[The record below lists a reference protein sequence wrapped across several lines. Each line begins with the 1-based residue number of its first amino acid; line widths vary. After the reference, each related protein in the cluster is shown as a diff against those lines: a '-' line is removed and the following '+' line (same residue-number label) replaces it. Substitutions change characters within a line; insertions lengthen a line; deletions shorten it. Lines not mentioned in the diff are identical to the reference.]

1 MKQLF
6 VLLIV
11 LLSIELH
18 AQSDLNF
25 YFPNT
30 SFNPD
35 IQPPEEF
42 TGHEYGEWHLEH
54 AQIVSY
60 LKYLDEKS
68 DRITLE
74 TYGFTYEKRPLLL
87 LTISSE
93 ANQKNIENLKKAHQQ
108 LSHQDKSGNLNLDN
122 MPIVVWLGYSVH
134 GNEPSGGNTS
144 VLIAYYFAAAQ
155 DNAVSEILENTIVLL
170 DPVINPDGFSRA
182 ALWSN
187 SNTHYTTNTDIRD
200 RQWSEGWPGGRTNH
214 YWFDLNRDWLPL
226 QHPESQG
233 RVKKFHEWKPNI
245 VTDHHEMGVNAT
257 FFFQPGVPARNN
269 HLTPKEN
276 FKLTQKIGSYHAK
289 ALDKIGTYY
298 FTQEFFDDF
307 NYGKGS
313 SYPDANGSIGI
324 LFEQARLMGQI
335 ARTDNGILRFRD
347 GIKNQATVTFSTL
360 KAARENRLE
369 ILNYQQ
375 NFYKG
380 IPQLVKSDPIKA
392 YVFGEEYDTYKNEQ
406 FIKML
411 LAHEIEVCTLK
422 KDIKI
427 KKRTIKKDNAYLV
440 SLNQDQHRLIK
451 SIFEQNTEFK
461 DSLFY
466 DISAWTFPLAF
477 DLDFKTLGTTKEVS
491 ECKGKQLKEIKQ
503 RQGQLIDTEN
513 TVAYLIRWDNY
524 LAPKLAYKLVDKGL
538 IVKTAML
545 PFDAIVN
552 NKTTKFSYGTIMIPA
567 QNQKKSAEKI
577 KTLLKQLAK
586 ENSVNIYGI
595 STSYTNYGIDIGSW
609 WFQNIQ
615 KPKVL
620 LLTGN
625 GIRSSCAGEI
635 WHLFDQRFNIPITM
649 VDQNRLGRVNLQD
662 YNVLIVPNGKIQIN
676 RENTDKIKGWL
687 TSGGTL
693 IALKGANKWLK
704 TAEII
709 DYKIKEKDPTDDI
722 NTHYDQVRNK
732 NGAQHI
738 GGSIFSAFVDHTHP
752 IGWGYNDSDLAVFK
766 NDAQL
771 VERNSNLSK
780 TPVFITENPLLAGYI
795 SADKKSEID
804 STACILIHK
813 KEKGRIVS
821 FFIDPNYRA
830 FWFGTNRLFM
840 NAVFFGNL
848 MEVY

>member
-1 MKQLF
+1 MKQLLLLLT
-6 VLLIV
+6 VLFG
-11 LLSIELH
+11 IELH
-18 AQSDLNF
+18 AQSDLAF

-35 IQPPEEF
+35 IQTPEEF
-42 TGHEYGEWHLEH
+42 TGHKYGEWHLEH
-54 AQIVSY
+54 TQIVSY

-68 DRITLE
+68 NRITLE
-74 TYGFTYEKRPLLL
+74 TYGYSYEKRPILLL
-87 LTISSE
+87 NISSE
-93 ANQKNIENLKKAHQQ
+93 TNQKNIETLKKEHQQ
-108 LSHQDKSGNLNLDN
+108 LSQPKKSKNLDLNN
-122 MPIVVWLGYSVH
+122 MPIVVWMGYSVH
-134 GNEPSGGNTS
+134 GNEPSGGNS
-144 VLIAYYFAAAQ
+144 AVLIAYYFAAAQ
-155 DNAVSEILENTIVLL
+155 DELVEEILKNTIVLL

-182 ALWSN
+182 AHWSN
-187 SNTHYTTNTDIRD
+187 SNTHYTQNTDISD
-200 RQWSEGWPGGRTNH
+200 RQWTEGWPAGRTNH

-233 RVKKFHEWKPNI
+233 RIKKFHEWKPNI

-276 FKLTQKIGSYHAK
+276 FELTKKIGSYHAK

-298 FTQEFFDDF
+298 FSEETFDDF

-335 ARTDNGILRFRD
+335 ARTDNGILRFMD
-347 GIKNQATVTFSTL
+347 GIKNQTTVTFSTL
-360 KAARENRLE
+360 KAARENRIE
-369 ILNYQQ
+369 ILNYQR
-375 NFYKG
+375 NFYKRTA
-380 IPQLVKSDPIKA
+380 QLAKSDPIKA
-392 YVFGEEYDTYKNEQ
+392 YVFGEKHDTYKNKQ

-411 LAHEIEVCTLK
+411 MAHKIEICTLK

-427 KKRTIKKDNAYLV
+427 KDKTIKKENGYLV
-440 SLNQDQHRLIK
+440 SLNQNQYRLIK
-451 SIFEQNTEFK
+451 SIFEQNTAFQ

-477 DLDFKTLGTTKEVS
+477 DLDFKPLQS
-491 ECKGKQLKEIKQ
+491 IKEISEYKGNAVTKTPQ
-503 RQGQLIDTEN
+503 QQGQFVDTESA
-513 TVAYLIRWDNY
+513 VAYIIRWDNY
-524 LAPKLAYKLVDKGL
+524 LAPKLAYKLLDKGL
-538 IVKTAML
+538 RVKAALL
-545 PFDAIVN
+545 PFDALVN
-552 NKTTKFSYGTIMIPA
+552 NKSKKFSYGSIMIPT
-567 QNQKKSAEKI
+567 QNQKKSVAEI

-586 ENSVNIYGI
+586 ENGVNIYGI
-595 STSYTNYGIDIGSW
+595 STSYTSQGIDMGSR
-609 WFQNIQ
+609 WFQNVK

-620 LLTGN
+620 MLTGN

-635 WHLFDQRFNIPITM
+635 WHLFDQRFDIPITM
-649 VDQNRLGRVNLQD
+649 VDQNRLGRVNLQN
-662 YNVLIVPNGKIQIN
+662 YNVLMVPNGRIN
-676 RENTDKIKGWL
+676 INKANTDKIKSWIQN
-687 TSGGTL
+687 GGTL
-693 IALKGANKWLK
+693 IALKAANKWLK
-704 TAEII
+704 SAEII
-709 DYKIKEKDPTDDI
+709 DYKIKEKDPIDDFA
-722 NTHYDQVRNK
+722 THYDQVRNK

-752 IGWGYNDSDLAVFK
+752 IGWGYNNSELAVFK
-766 NDAQL
+766 NDTQL

-780 TPVFITENPLLAGYI
+780 TPVFLTENSLLAGYI

-804 STACILIHK
+804 STACILINK
-813 KEKGRIVS
+813 KGKGKIVS

-830 FWFGTNRLFM
+830 FWYGTNRLFM

>member
-11 LLSIELH
+11 LLSIEVY

-30 SFNPD
+30 SFDPN
-35 IQPPEEF
+35 IQTPEEF

-54 AQIVSY
+54 TQIVNY

-74 TYGFTYEKRPLLL
+74 TYGYSYEKRPLLL
-87 LTISSE
+87 LTISSV
-93 ANQKNIENLKKAHQQ
+93 ANQKNIKTLKKEHQL
-108 LSHQDKSGNLNLDN
+108 LSQPVKSGNLNLN
-122 MPIVVWLGYSVH
+122 KMPVIVWLGYSVH
-134 GNEPSGGNTS
+134 GNEPSGGNS
-144 VLIAYYFAAAQ
+144 AVLIAYYFAAAQ
-155 DNAVSEILENTIVLL
+155 GDAAKQILENTIILL

-182 ALWSN
+182 AHWSN
-187 SNTHYTTNTDIRD
+187 SNTHYTTNTDTRD

-257 FFFQPGVPARNN
+257 FFFQPGVPSRNN

-276 FKLTQKIGSYHAK
+276 FRLTQKIGSYHAK
-289 ALDKIGTYY
+289 ALDKIGSYY
-298 FTQEFFDDF
+298 FTEEIFDDF

-335 ARTDNGILRFRD
+335 AQTDNGILRFRD
-347 GIKNQATVTFSTL
+347 GIKNQTTVTFSTL

-375 NFYKG
+375 NFYKE
-380 IPQLVKSDPIKA
+380 INQLAKSDPIKA

-406 FIKML
+406 LIKML
-411 LAHEIEVCTLK
+411 LTHKIEVCALK

-427 KKRTIKKDNAYLV
+427 KQKTIKKENGYLV
-440 SLNQDQHRLIK
+440 SLNQDQYRLVK

-477 DLDFKTLGTTKEVS
+477 DLDFKPLNSIKVVTEY
-491 ECKGKQLKEIKQ
+491 KGNQLTDIPQKK
-503 RQGQLIDTEN
+503 GQLLHTEN
-513 TVAYLIRWDNY
+513 SVAYLIRWDNY
-524 LAPKLAYKLVDKGL
+524 LAPKLAYKLLDQGL
-538 IVKTAML
+538 IVKTAFL
-545 PFDAIVN
+545 PFDAKIE
-552 NKTTKFSYGTIMIPA
+552 NKTTSFPYGTLMIPA
-567 QNQKKSAEKI
+567 LNQKKSAEEI
-577 KTLLKQLAK
+577 KTLLKQLAT

-595 STSYTNYGIDIGSW
+595 STSYTSQGIDMGSR

-620 LLTGN
+620 MLTGN
-625 GIRSSCAGEI
+625 GIRSNCAGEI
-635 WHLFDQRFNIPITM
+635 WHLFDQRFHIPITM
-649 VDQNRLGRVNLQD
+649 VDQARLGRVNLQN
-662 YNVLIVPNGKIQIN
+662 YNVLIVPNGKIQISQT
-676 RENTDKIKGWL
+676 NTDKLKGWIQNGA
-687 TSGGTL
+687 TV
-693 IALKGANKWLK
+693 IALKDANQWLK

-709 DYKIKEKDPTDDI
+709 DYKIKEKEPTDDF
-722 NTHYDQVRNK
+722 NTSYDQVRNK
-732 NGAQHI
+732 NGAQYI
-738 GGSIFSAFVDHTHP
+738 GGSIFKAFVDHTHP
-752 IGWGYNDSDLAVFK
+752 IGWGYNDSNLAVFK

-780 TPVFITENPLLAGYI
+780 TPVFLKQNPLLAGYI
-795 SADKKSEID
+795 SVDKLSEID
-804 STACILIHK
+804 STACILINK

-830 FWFGTNRLFM
+830 FWYGTNRLFM
-840 NAVFFGNL
+840 NAVFFGDL